1 MQEPLTFCLI
11 ASGPS
16 LVPDDCAL
24 VKQWQ
29 GAQRRVIAVNNSW
42 WLAQWAD
49 ILYAGD
55 YGYIEHYAKAQGE
68 SAPWTQFQ
76 GERWTS
82 SKPAADRWKWRYIER
97 RHGRGLSPH
106 PNTINS
112 GDNSG
117 TQAIGLAACLGAK
130 RIILLGFDFKH
141 GPAGRKHWH
150 PDHGRPLQNAQHIAG
165 WLAHLPALA
174 KDLESASISVTN
186 CSRDTAITV
195 FPRRDLREALF
206 GNPDATAA
214 TTDPGWVLGCDAG
227 VV

>member
-1 MQEPLTFCLI
+1 MAADPLTFTLI

-16 LVPDDCAL
+16 LTPEDCAL
-24 VKQWQ
+24 VQQWQ
-29 GAQRRVIAVNNSW
+29 GPNRRVVAINNSW
-42 WLAQWAD
+42 SLAPFAD
-49 ILYAGD
+49 ILYGGD
-55 YGYIEHYAKAQGE
+55 YGWIEHYATARGPRRLWSE
-68 SAPWTQFQ
+68 FQ

-97 RHGRGLSPH
+97 RQGRGLSPH

-117 TQAIGLAACLGAK
+117 SQAIGLAVCLGAK

-141 GPAGRKHWH
+141 AGARKHWH
-150 PDHGRPLQNAQHIAG
+150 PDHAPPLQNAQHIAG

-195 FPRRDLREALF
+195 FPRLGLREALF
-206 GNPDATAA
+206 GNHDATAA
-214 TTDPGWVLGCDAG
+214 TPDPGRVLGCDVGA
-227 VV
+227 V